1 VGETQERSAV
11 PFDILLFLAI
21 VVITSA
27 VLLSLLHFG
36 ILTLQ
41 DRADADLLNTEFIP
55 FERDGTMIISKFEFC
70 SEVDSTYT
78 CINPKDVFRFG
89 EQIHFR
95 VLVRSDPVNSIIRL
109 EENYRIIGPQSQIFL
124 EVGDRDAFLF
134 EKAAE
139 GDAELVAIADSFT
152 IDSTLP
158 TREYTLEL
166 FIENPLL
173 NKKTTISRTFTVTS

>member
-1 VGETQERSAV
+1 MGETQERSAV
-11 PFDILLFLAI
+11 PFDILLLLAI

-41 DRADADLLNTEFIP
+41 NRPEAPLLNTEFIP
-55 FERDGTMIISKFEFC
+55 FERDGTMVISKFEFC
-70 SEVDSTYT
+70 SEVDSTYA
-78 CINPKDVFRFG
+78 CLNPKDVFRFG

-95 VLVRSDPVNSIIRL
+95 VLVRSDPVDSIIRL
-109 EENYRIIGPQSQIFL
+109 EENYRIIGPQGQIFL
-124 EVGDRDAFLF
+124 EVGDREAFLF

-152 IDSTLP
+152 IDSDLP
-158 TREYTLEL
+158 PGQYTLDL
-166 FIENPLL
+166 FVKNPLL
-173 NKKTTISRTFTVTS
+173 YKTTTISRTFTVIS